1 VSSISSTSLTSGR
14 ERRWPTQ
21 NEPEISEP
29 TPAAGNTRKRRLP
42 ILILGVLVIVLG
54 GWALQ
59 RYLYSRHHVSSDN
72 AQVDGHI
79 TTIAPRLSAFIDR
92 VLVDD
97 NQHVRIGDTLVVL
110 DDRDLRVRLEQAQ
123 AELRDAQATV
133 GSRGRAGQ
141 AEAQLQV
148 TRAQAASAS
157 ATVAAAESDYKKAA
171 ADLERYRG
179 LAAQRIISAQ
189 QLDAAQAAFD
199 AAAANL
205 EAVRK
210 QAAAA
215 GSQVSAS
222 GAALRSADAR
232 LAAAQ
237 AAVED
242 ARLQLSYAR
251 ITAPASG
258 VIARRNAETGAL
270 VEPGQTLMSIV
281 PDAHVWVTAN
291 LKETQLAKVRIGDP
305 VEFSVDAYPGRKFS
319 GRVESLSP
327 ATGARFSLLPPDN
340 ATGNFTKVVQR
351 VPVKIAVDQPTDSTY
366 SLRPGMSVDVD
377 IATGSEGERT
387 PTSSAAAKLND

>member
-1 VSSISSTSLTSGR
+1 MA
-14 ERRWPTQ
+14 TQ

-270 VEPGQTLMSIV
+270 VQPGQTLMSIV

>member
-1 VSSISSTSLTSGR
+1 
-14 ERRWPTQ
+14 
-21 NEPEISEP
+21 
-29 TPAAGNTRKRRLP
+29 
-42 ILILGVLVIVLG
+42 
-54 GWALQ
+54 
-59 RYLYSRHHVSSDN
+59 
-72 AQVDGHI
+72 VDGHI

-270 VEPGQTLMSIV
+270 VQPGQTLMSIV

>member
-1 VSSISSTSLTSGR
+1 MA
-14 ERRWPTQ
+14 TQ

-351 VPVKIAVDQPTDSTY
+351 VPVKIAVNQPTDSTY